1 MTKHFIAYYR
11 VSTAKQ
17 GTSGLGLEA
26 QRQSVAAF
34 LSNGKLLAEYTEI
47 ESGKKNSRPQ
57 LQAAI
62 DHAKRV
68 NATLVIAKLDRL
80 SRNVAF
86 IFALRD
92 SGVDFAC
99 ADMPDAN
106 TLTIG
111 IFAALAQHERELISQ
126 RTKDALAAKKA
137 RGHTLGTL
145 ANLTEAGRRLGSER
159 TSENARANE
168 ANRRAKAMIQHLRSQ
183 NLTMR
188 AIATYLNDN
197 GFRTVRGKT
206 FYPATVRHLIVIER
220 NALARA
226 NEISI

>member
-1 MTKHFIAYYR
+1 MATTRAIAYYR

-17 GTSGLGLEA
+17 GASGLGLEA
-26 QRQSVAAF
+26 QQHSVAEF
-34 LSNGKLLAEYTEI
+34 IGKSKLLAEYTEV
-47 ESGKKNSRPQ
+47 ESGKNNVRPE
-57 LQAAI
+57 LQRAI
-62 DHAKRV
+62 DHAKRT

-86 IFALRD
+86 IFTLRD

-126 RTKDALAAKKA
+126 RTKAALAAKKA

-145 ANLTEAGRRLGSER
+145 ANLTQEGRLLGAER
-159 TSENARANE
+159 TRENARQNE
-168 ANRRAKAMIQHLRSQ
+168 SNRRAKAMIEHLRKQ
-183 NLTMR
+183 QMTMR
-188 AIATYLNDN
+188 AIAAYLNEN
-197 GFRTVRGKT
+197 GFRTVRGKE
-206 FYPATVRHLIVIER
+206 FFPATVRHLLVTER
-220 NALARA
+220 NYAAQIRQ
-226 NEISI
+226 S